1 MWISMMMHNFL
12 IILLRI
18 VNLVEILANIFLRV
32 EMMKQ
37 KAMELDES
45 DFFEN

>member
-1 MWISMMMHNFL
+1 
-12 IILLRI
+12 
-18 VNLVEILANIFLRV
+18 VEILANIFLRV